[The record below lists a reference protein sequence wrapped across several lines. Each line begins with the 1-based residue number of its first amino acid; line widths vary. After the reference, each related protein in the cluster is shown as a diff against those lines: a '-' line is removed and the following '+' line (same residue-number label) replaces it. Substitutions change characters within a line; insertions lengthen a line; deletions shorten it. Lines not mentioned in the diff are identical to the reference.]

1 MTRSS
6 TPAGRRPFPG
16 FWLGAIA
23 VLLAAPTLAAPAA
36 TAPATAP
43 AGAAAGATPIKG
55 DGVFKAFHEQ
65 PGIDRVIDDSVARW
79 VADPRISKRFQGRNL
94 VRLRLELKAQVCY
107 LIGGPCD
114 YSGEDMKAAH
124 DGMGLQNR
132 DFNALA
138 EDLQLAMDKE
148 RVSFQ
153 AQNQLLA
160 KLAPMQHVIVT
171 K

>member
-1 MTRSS
+1 MTRAP
-6 TPAGRRPFPG
+6 PAARRHRPFPG
-16 FWLGAIA
+16 IWLGALVA
-23 VLLAAPTLAAPAA
+23 LLAGPALAAPTAAAA
-36 TAPATAP
+36 A
-43 AGAAAGATPIKG
+43 AGGAAGATPIKG
-55 DGVFKAFHEQ
+55 ESVFKAFHEQ
-65 PGIDRVIDDSVARW
+65 PGINRVIDDSVARW
-79 VADPRISKRFQGRNL
+79 VADPRISRRFQGRSL
-94 VRLRLELKAQVCY
+94 HRLRIELKAQVCY

-124 DGMGLQNR
+124 DGMGLRNR
-132 DFNALA
+132 DFNALV

-160 KLAPMQHVIVT
+160 KLAPKQHVIIH